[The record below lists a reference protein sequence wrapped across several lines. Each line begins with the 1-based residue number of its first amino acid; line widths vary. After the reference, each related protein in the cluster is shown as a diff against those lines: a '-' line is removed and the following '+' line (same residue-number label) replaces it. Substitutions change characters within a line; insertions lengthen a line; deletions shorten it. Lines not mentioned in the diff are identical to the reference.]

1 MSVSQFYEE
10 FIATGAP
17 FPLTRVEEIT
27 KCKDVKVNK
36 PWKKNTCE
44 ITMNVPLHGVP
55 FINSTRS
62 IKTYKILKRTET
74 MFVMDLDNQ
83 ALDAPYADTFTCK
96 EIWIVLNANSTD
108 TRSIVLK
115 RQKINFTKSTI
126 FKSKIQERAL

>member
-1 MSVSQFYEE
+1 
-10 FIATGAP
+10 
-17 FPLTRVEEIT
+17 
-27 KCKDVKVNK
+27 
-36 PWKKNTCE
+36 
-44 ITMNVPLHGVP
+44 MNVPLHGVP

-74 MFVMDLDNQ
+74 MFVMELDNQ

-96 EIWIVLNANSTD
+96 EIWIVLNADSTD

-115 RQKINFTKSTI
+115 RQKVNFTKSTI